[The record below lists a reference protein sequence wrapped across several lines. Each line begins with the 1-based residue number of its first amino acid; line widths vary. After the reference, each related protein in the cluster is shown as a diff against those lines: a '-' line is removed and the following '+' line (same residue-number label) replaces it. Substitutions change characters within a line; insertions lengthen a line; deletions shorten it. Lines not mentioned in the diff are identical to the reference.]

1 MSARAN
7 LTWDE
12 VIKELWP
19 DTTGHPQHLVT
30 IKTRWWEIL
39 LPPGGI
45 PNRNGDVFA
54 FAPVASLQKQIE
66 DRQTQYLK
74 PQQERSEKTMLK
86 NITLQVDALD
96 YDAIAGAVKIRE
108 SWNSLPDAATDMDGD
123 MSDHIGLVIAEICR
137 GWLEL
142 HDSLAAKHSD
152 DNPTVTLLRRL
163 FAGDPNAI
171 TCLLTQTYVPCN
183 QSVIDDPHAVAHATP
198 CDALPQS
205 FMLGALGLINGVLAA
220 NGLPEVATQWT
231 HDCGGRLIG
240 FQKYKPET
248 KDEPAGCSKPT
259 NENSAADEDDNG
271 R

>member
-39 LPPGGI
+39 LPPAGI
-45 PNRNGDVFA
+45 PNRNGDVFTA
-54 FAPVASLQKQIE
+54 AAVASLQKQIE
-66 DRQTQYLK
+66 DRQTQYPN

-86 NITLQVDALD
+86 NITLQVDEID
-96 YDAIAGAVKIRE
+96 YASIMAAIKRRE
-108 SWNSLPDAATDMDGD
+108 SWNSLPDETDMNGD
-123 MSDHIGLVIAEICR
+123 MSCDTGLILAEICR
-137 GWLEL
+137 GWMEL
-142 HDSLAAKHSD
+142 HDSLDVRHSD
-152 DNPTVTLLRRL
+152 DNPTVALLRRL

-171 TCLLTQTYVPCN
+171 TCLLTQIYVPCN
-183 QSVIDDPHAVAHATP
+183 QTIIDDPHAVVHATP
-198 CDALPQS
+198 CDASPQS

-220 NGLPEVATQWT
+220 NGLPEVATQCT

-248 KDEPAGCSKPT
+248 EDEPEGCSKPT
-259 NENSAADEDDNG
+259 NENSAADEDDNE